1 MTALAA
7 PPQSLRTWFVD
18 SLIKV
23 FPSDV
28 PGTHRLV
35 TPEFWCARNQ
45 QVSVQLAV
53 RSVGPVQ
60 AMTVEVSPLDM
71 RSGGTIADVRVRQVG
86 YVIVGSHTPD
96 TPPEELVGEAP
107 GWYPDPLLDFPLDL
121 EARRTH
127 AVWVTVRVPA
137 EARAGIYRGAIR
149 LRAGN
154 RLVASAPFRLRVTA
168 ATVPEQRSLK
178 VTNWFGLDDKVS
190 QQFYGV
196 SAFSEEWWAL
206 VENVARVMA
215 DHRQNVILTPL
226 MELIQPRAEG
236 SEIRYDFANF
246 DRWVETLKK
255 AEAIGYIE
263 GGHLL
268 GRSGESYEGS
278 LEIPTFQL
286 VGGQI
291 RKESLPPDD
300 PRVEQFLASFL
311 GPLNA
316 HLEEKGWKSIYF
328 QHILDE
334 AHGPEPPYYRKFA
347 EVVRRYLPGI
357 PTIDAVDAAHMPE
370 ELQGNCDIWVPQ
382 LGRFDDQ
389 MDLLRRRIES
399 GHEVWFYTC
408 LVPNGRYLNRLLDY
422 PLLKVR
428 LLHWLNFRHN
438 LVGFLHWGGNYWTP
452 EPMKDTQ
459 PVINANTTLLPP
471 GDAFIMYP
479 DRANK
484 SVFSSIRFE
493 VMREGIEDYELLRL
507 LKAKNP
513 AEANR
518 LAEADIVSFTECVRD
533 PVAFRK
539 LQRELLEAL
548 AKQLAGAQGAGSI
561 GFGPVGSGACHE
573 RFETLRPTRTPLLG
587 RSRQPDSTDQGR
599 KQA

>member
-1 MTALAA
+1 MSHSRFLTVVVAYALSAMTALAA
-7 PPQSLRTWFVD
+7 PPETLRTWFVD

-23 FPSDV
+23 FPSDA
-28 PGTHRLV
+28 PERHRLV

-53 RSVGPVQ
+53 RSVVPVP
-60 AMTVEVSPLDM
+60 AMTVEVPPLEM
-71 RSGGTIADVRVRQVG
+71 RGGGKIADVRVRQVG

-127 AVWVTVRVPA
+127 SVWVTVRVPA
-137 EARAGIYRGAIR
+137 EARPGIYHGAIR

-154 RLVASAPFRLRVTA
+154 RLVASAPFRLRVAA

-178 VTNWFGLDDKVS
+178 VTNWFDLDDKVS

-196 SAFSEEWWAL
+196 SAFSEEWWTL
-206 VENVARVMA
+206 VENVAHVMA

-226 MELIQPRAEG
+226 MELIQPRVEG
-236 SEIRYDFANF
+236 NEIRYDFANF
-246 DRWVETLKK
+246 DRWVETFRR
-255 AEAIGYIE
+255 AGAIGYIE

-291 RKESLPPDD
+291 RKESLPADD
-300 PRVEQFLASFL
+300 PRVEQFLAGFL
-311 GPLNA
+311 GALNA
-316 HLEEKGWKSIYF
+316 HLEEKGWKSIYY

-334 AHGPEPPYYRKFA
+334 AHGPEPPYYKRFA

-357 PTIDAVDAAHMPE
+357 PTMDAVDAAHMPE
-370 ELQGNCDIWVPQ
+370 ELQESCDIWVPQ

-484 SVFSSIRFE
+484 SVLSSIRFE
-493 VMREGIEDYELLRL
+493 AMREGIEDYELLQL
-507 LKAKNP
+507 LKTKNP
-513 AEANR
+513 TEANR
-518 LAEADIVSFTECVRD
+518 LAEAAIVSFTEYVRD

-548 AKQLAGAQGAGSI
+548 AK
-561 GFGPVGSGACHE
+561 
-573 RFETLRPTRTPLLG
+573 
-587 RSRQPDSTDQGR
+587 
-599 KQA
+599 

>member
-1 MTALAA
+1 MSYSRFLTVIVAYALSVMTALAA
-7 PPQSLRTWFVD
+7 PPESLRTWFVD

-53 RSVGPVQ
+53 RSVAPLL
-60 AMTVEVSPLDM
+60 AMTVEVPPLDM
-71 RSGGTIADVRVRQVG
+71 RSGGKITDVRVRQVG
-86 YVIVGSHTPD
+86 YVVVGSHTPD
-96 TPPEELVGEAP
+96 TPPEELVGQAP

-137 EARAGIYRGAIR
+137 EAQAGIYRGAIR

-226 MELIQPRAEG
+226 MELIQPRVEG
-236 SEIRYDFANF
+236 SEIRYNFANF
-246 DRWVETLKK
+246 DRWVETFKK
-255 AEAIGYIE
+255 AGAIGYIE

-311 GPLNA
+311 GALNA

-357 PTIDAVDAAHMPE
+357 PTMDAVDAAHMPE
-370 ELQGNCDIWVPQ
+370 ELQENCDIWVPQ

-399 GHEVWFYTC
+399 GREVWFYTC

-479 DRANK
+479 DPANK

-518 LAEADIVSFTECVRD
+518 LAEAAIVSFTEYVRD

-548 AKQLAGAQGAGSI
+548 AK
-561 GFGPVGSGACHE
+561 
-573 RFETLRPTRTPLLG
+573 
-587 RSRQPDSTDQGR
+587 
-599 KQA
+599 